1 MTLLWLRPTAPT
13 AGLPGHLCRDCPD
26 CAPKQPERF
35 VGVIKADAT
44 PVDIPILG
52 CFIVGQESAPEGLAN
67 FFMQIVAVDPVRLV
81 DAETGK
87 IIDFAQA
94 ITMADIAT
102 KAASGQCALFSV
114 DDVTIVAVDA

>member
-1 MTLLWLRPTAPT
+1 
-13 AGLPGHLCRDCPD
+13 
-26 CAPKQPERF
+26 

-44 PVDIPILG
+44 PFDVPILG
-52 CFIVGQESAPEGLAN
+52 SFIVGQESAPEGLAN

-87 IIDFAQA
+87 IIDFQQA

-102 KAASGQCALFSV
+102 KAAAGECALFSA